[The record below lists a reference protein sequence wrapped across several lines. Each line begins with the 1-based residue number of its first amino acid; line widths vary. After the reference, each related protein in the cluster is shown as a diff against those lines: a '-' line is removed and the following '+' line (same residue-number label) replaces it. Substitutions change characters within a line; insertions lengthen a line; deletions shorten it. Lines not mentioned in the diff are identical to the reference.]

1 MKQSDKKTRI
11 VILGAGFGGVYAFK
25 KLHKIF
31 HGNKNIELVIV
42 NASNYFLFTPLL
54 HEVATGGISPENV
67 TEPLRKVLGCC
78 LVDLYL
84 GEVTRVDM
92 KKKRVDTTVGTI
104 AYDYLLM
111 ALGSTTEFFDT
122 VGAEENSFTL
132 KNLSDALR
140 LKNHFITTIERA
152 SKVTDREER
161 KKMLRITIVGGG
173 PTGVELAAE
182 TAELFYNTFGEFYP
196 KEVIEDVNIVLIQ
209 RGKELIPMFPES
221 VRKRAVKELQKDGIH
236 IRLNTAVHSVT
247 KEGIRTAD
255 GEVLYTHTVVWVA
268 GVTPNRVDINGNITK
283 NTRGCIMVSP
293 TMQVAGHPE
302 VCVIGDM
309 AHCPGPDGVDP
320 LPAMAQVAV
329 AQGQKVAENIA
340 AMIRGQKLQSMNYHS
355 KGMLISLGEW
365 MAAGDVR
372 GFHFSGKIAWWVW
385 RTVYLTK
392 LISWQKKLQV
402 AVDWTIDLFS
412 PRDISEFDHY

>member
-1 MKQSDKKTRI
+1 MTEQKKTRI
-11 VILGAGFGGVYAFK
+11 LILGAGFGGVYAFK

-31 HGNKNIELVIV
+31 HGNKNIELIIV
-42 NASNYFLFTPLL
+42 NTSNYFLFTPLL

-78 LVDLYL
+78 LVDLYVA
-84 GEVTRVDM
+84 EVTRVDL
-92 KKKRVDTTVGTI
+92 KKKNVETTVGVI

-111 ALGSTTEFFDT
+111 ALGSTTQFFDT
-122 VGAEENSFTL
+122 LGAEENSFTL

-140 LKNHFITTIERA
+140 LKNHYLTTIERA
-152 SKVTDREER
+152 SKIADREER
-161 KKMLRITIVGGG
+161 KKMLRIAIVGGG

-182 TAELFYNTFGEFYP
+182 TAELFYNTFNSFYS
-196 KEVIEDVNIVLIQ
+196 EEIIQDIEIILLQ
-209 RGKELIPMFPES
+209 RGKELIPMFSEP
-221 VRKRAVKELQKDGIH
+221 VRKRAMKELQKDRVKIK
-236 IRLNTAVHSVT
+236 LNTAVHSVT
-247 KEGIRTAD
+247 KEGIRTTD
-255 GEVLYTHTVVWVA
+255 GEILLTHTVIWVA
-268 GVTPNRVDINGNITK
+268 GVTPHQIDIDGNITK

-302 VCVIGDM
+302 VFVIGDM
-309 AHCPGPDGVDP
+309 AHCPGPNGVDP

-329 AQGQKVAENIA
+329 AQGRKVAKNIA
-340 AMIRGQKLQSMNYHS
+340 ALIFGKKLDPINYQS

-365 MAAGDVR
+365 MAAGDVK
-372 GFHFSGKIAWWVW
+372 GFHFSGKVAWWLW

-402 AVDWTIDLFS
+402 ALDWTIDLFS
-412 PRDISEFDHY
+412 PRDISEFDHF